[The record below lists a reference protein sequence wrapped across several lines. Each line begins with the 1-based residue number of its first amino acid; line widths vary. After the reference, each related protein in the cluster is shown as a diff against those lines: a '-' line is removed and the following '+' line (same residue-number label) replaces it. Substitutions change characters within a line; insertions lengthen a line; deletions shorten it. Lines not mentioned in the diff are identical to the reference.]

1 MSMNQPTASPGHFR
15 DLFTQQVQRPEEDL
29 EMDRAALYLA
39 GEEYPELDVDYH
51 LSSLDSLAQRIRAEA
66 GDGASPAEQTSRL
79 GRYLFDE
86 LGFRGN
92 SEDYYNPANSYFNR
106 VLETKTGIPI
116 TLSLLVL
123 EVGRRIGLRY
133 RGVGLP
139 GHFLVGLE
147 GQDLY
152 LDPFNAGTLLT
163 ADGCRDLVERLFGD
177 RMSWSDDFLTPCT
190 KYDFLFRM
198 LNNLKGI
205 YEQKEEYAKAL
216 GMVQRMR
223 IVFPTL
229 PSLYKDIALC
239 HYQLQEYRLAIR
251 NLENY
256 LQAAD
261 EPEDAGRVR
270 GQIEAIWSTLN
281 RLN

>member
-1 MSMNQPTASPGHFR
+1 MNQPTEGPDRFR
-15 DLFTQQVQRPEEDL
+15 ELFTQQVERPEEDL

-39 GEEYPELDVDYH
+39 GEEYPELDVDSH
-51 LSSLDSLAQRIRAEA
+51 LSSLDSLAQRILAES

-92 SEDYYNPANSYFNR
+92 SEDYYSPDNSYFNR

-177 RMSWSDDFLTPCT
+177 RMTWSDDFLTPCT

-205 YEQKEEYAKAL
+205 YEQTEEYAKAL

-261 EPEDAGRVR
+261 EPEDADRVR

>member
-1 MSMNQPTASPGHFR
+1 MSMNQDSKGTADFR
-15 DLFTQQVQRPEEDL
+15 ELFTLQVQRPEEDL

-39 GEEYPELDVDYH
+39 GEEYPDMDVDSH
-51 LSSLDSLAQRIRAEA
+51 LGSLDSLAQQIMA
-66 GDGASPAEQTSRL
+66 GFSDGASPAEQTSHL

-86 LGFRGN
+86 LGFKGN
-92 SEDYYNPANSYFNR
+92 SGDYYSPDNSYFNR

-123 EVGRRIGLRY
+123 EVAKRIGLRCQ
-133 RGVGLP
+133 GVGLP

-147 GQDLY
+147 NQDLY

-177 RMSWSDDFLTPCT
+177 QMTWNDDFLIPCT

-198 LNNLKGI
+198 LNNLKVI
-205 YEQKEEYAKAL
+205 YEQKEEYVKAL

-223 IVFPTL
+223 IVLPAL
-229 PSLYKDIALC
+229 PSLYKDLALC
-239 HYQLQEYRLAIR
+239 HYQLQEYRLAIQ

-256 LQAAD
+256 LQEAG
-261 EPEDAGRVR
+261 EPEDADRVR
-270 GQIEAIWSTLN
+270 GQIEGIWSTLN